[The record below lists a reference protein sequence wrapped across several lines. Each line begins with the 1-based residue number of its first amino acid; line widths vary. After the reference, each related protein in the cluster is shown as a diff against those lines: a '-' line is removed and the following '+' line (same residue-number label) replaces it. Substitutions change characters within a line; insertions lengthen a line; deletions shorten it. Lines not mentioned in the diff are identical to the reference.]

1 MPVGLVNGK
10 HQSNLRPLLSGATV
24 VTQILVMLFIF
35 QRFLGVPT
43 TTTRDRFIEGIA
55 TPDIQ

>member
-1 MPVGLVNGK
+1 MF
-10 HQSNLRPLLSGATV
+10 
-24 VTQILVMLFIF
+24 FIFQRF

-43 TTTRDRFIEGIA
+43 TTARDRFIEGIA